1 MEQKEEII
9 TISLKD
15 FFKVI
20 WKEKIIVVTIT
31 SLFIGLG
38 VYIAFT
44 KQEQFTASGRIL
56 PEFETKG
63 GGLSQFAGLAS
74 LAGISLDKASGG
86 EAIRPDLY
94 PDILKSI
101 PFFNT
106 LFEFEVVTRDN
117 QKMTFSQFYD
127 KVIDQGK
134 EVDPKKLDLF
144 KIKPNGY
151 IIQNQL
157 KEERIEALKERITAV
172 IDKKSGV
179 ITITVKMP
187 DPIVAAQITKFSMD
201 YLTEYVTDYRTVKAK
216 KDVDFLA
223 EKVAAARGKFYTKQS
238 QKAQYADQFQAP
250 TIRLQSADIQRER
263 IESEYRISSSF
274 YNELL
279 KKYEEAKIKLQQE
292 TPVFQILEPPVAPTK
307 KSEPKKAVILLA
319 FAVVGGIVSTIM
331 ALLVRK
337 NYKQVFQS

>member
-127 KVIDQGK
+127 KVI
-134 EVDPKKLDLF
+134 ELSA
-144 KIKPNGY
+144 
-151 IIQNQL
+151 
-157 KEERIEALKERITAV
+157 EERAEMAKAPFSLENYKKALDWFEKTDPSTLSGKQRNEYQFKQGYAYFELKDY
-172 IDKKSGV
+172 DKAE
-179 ITITVKMP
+179 P
-187 DPIVAAQITKFSMD
+187 LF
-201 YLTEYVTDYRTVKAK
+201 
-216 KDVDFLA
+216 
-223 EKVAAARGKFYTKQS
+223 EKVKKGNLNNFLFLYYIFTFLSYQSLWVFQNLIS
-238 QKAQYADQFQAP
+238 QKPY
-250 TIRLQSADIQRER
+250 
-263 IESEYRISSSF
+263 
-274 YNELL
+274 LL
-279 KKYEEAKIKLQQE
+279 N
-292 TPVFQILEPPVAPTK
+292 
-307 KSEPKKAVILLA
+307 SNLL
-319 FAVVGGIVSTIM
+319 
-331 ALLVRK
+331 
-337 NYKQVFQS
+337 

>member
-15 FFKVI
+15 FFQVL
-20 WKEKIIVVTIT
+20 WKEKVIVLVVTT
-31 SLFIGLG
+31 LFMGLG
-38 VYIAFT
+38 GYIAFT
-44 KQEQFTASGRIL
+44 KQEQFIASGRIL

-94 PDILKSI
+94 PDILQSI

-106 LFEFEVVTRDN
+106 LFDFEVITKGN

-127 KVIDQGK
+127 KVIDQGR
-134 EVDPKKLDLF
+134 EIDPKKLDLF
-144 KIKPNGY
+144 KIKPEGY
-151 IIQNQL
+151 LIQNQQ

-187 DPIVAAQITKFSMD
+187 DPVVAAQITKFSMD
-201 YLTEYVTDYRTVKAK
+201 YLTAYVTDYRTVKAK
-216 KDVDFLA
+216 KDLDFLA
-223 EKVAAARGKFYTKQS
+223 DKVASARGKFYTKQS

-250 TIRLQSADIQRER
+250 TMRLQSADIQRER

-307 KSEPKKAVILLA
+307 KSEPKKAVIILA
-319 FAVVGGIVSTIM
+319 FAVVGGLISTIM

>member
-1 MEQKEEII
+1 MEEREEII

-15 FFKVI
+15 FFQVL
-20 WKEKIIVVTIT
+20 WKEKIIILLVT
-31 SLFIGLG
+31 SLFVGG
-38 VYIAFT
+38 GAYVAFT
-44 KQEQFTASGRIL
+44 KQEQFVANGRIL
-56 PEFETKG
+56 PEFEAKG

-74 LAGISLDKASGG
+74 LAGVSLDKASGG

-101 PFFNT
+101 PFYNT
-106 LFEFEVVTRDN
+106 LFDFEVITREN
-117 QKMTFSQFYD
+117 QKMTFNQFYD
-127 KVIDQGK
+127 KVIDQGR

-151 IIQNQL
+151 LIQNQQ

-187 DPIVAAQITKFSMD
+187 DPVVAAQITKFSMD
-201 YLTEYVTDYRTVKAK
+201 YLTEYVTQYRTVKAK
-216 KDVDFLA
+216 KDLDFLA
-223 EKVAAARGKFYTKQS
+223 DKVAAARGKFYTKQS

-292 TPVFQILEPPVAPTK
+292 TPVFQVLEPPVAPTK
-307 KSEPKKAVILLA
+307 KSEPKKAVIILA
-319 FAVVGGIVSTIM
+319 FAVVGG
-331 ALLVRK
+331 LLSVLISLVVRK
-337 NYKQVFQS
+337 NYKLVFKS